1 LEIRPKL
8 DAVVNKHNGQYMF
21 SLVRLI
27 DSLSAMRMTSRLIGL
42 YALVLMRR
50 IGTAAAAAATVF
62 NMLTRNNRAA
72 SFRAGNRRSCVY
84 RAMRKAMCDSPH
96 ERARGAGEARCL
108 KSAKE
113 PRGEFSYLAVAGR
126 RRRRR
131 HPTAIT
137 PLCEFARFAY
147 FRKRCT
153 GKHKQLRSQRERRA
167 ASSSDELHAW
177 KIYE

>member
-1 LEIRPKL
+1 MISFRTRDRGLRQSIALWETGDVNSPL
-8 DAVVNKHNGQYMF
+8 DVEQPARRVVW
-21 SLVRLI
+21 
-27 DSLSAMRMTSRLIGL
+27 SRE
-42 YALVLMRR
+42 
-50 IGTAAAAAATVF
+50 
-62 NMLTRNNRAA
+62 RAA
-72 SFRAGNRRSCVY
+72 RWIQLSRR
-84 RAMRKAMCDSPH
+84 
-96 ERARGAGEARCL
+96 RC
-108 KSAKE
+108 
-113 PRGEFSYLAVAGR
+113 RRR

-177 KIYE
+177 KIYEEKERERKRTECIFSLSPSLLSPFFALSLFASARLEFKRMSF